1 MALTSPG
8 RTSVWRNGNAQP
20 PQAFMNPSTSWLRH
34 LGRALVA
41 AVALWL
47 VWVVW
52 QPTYFTLPDDLVRPR
67 SAEDLG
73 ALRPD
78 ATFLLEGVVKPAEPS
93 EHAWQGRFAYLHRQR
108 QDLSTGV
115 GREQRVVDVEDWR
128 PALDFTWEGGV
139 MRFAADAYRI
149 DHAPAIVPGWWP
161 RKALG
166 LARVDDWHKSS
177 TGVRVGEAALAF
189 GHVRE
194 DRTPDVEHLMASP
207 VEKVV
212 AKIGYEN
219 RLRRGLVLA
228 FKIGLTLF
236 CVAYGMP
243 RRAK

>member
-1 MALTSPG
+1 MKS
-8 RTSVWRNGNAQP
+8 
-20 PQAFMNPSTSWLRH
+20 LRPLLAN
-34 LGRALVA
+34 LGRMLVA
-41 AVALWL
+41 GGALWL

-177 TGVRVGEAALAF
+177 TGFRVGETALAL
-189 GHVRE
+189 GR
-194 DRTPDVEHLMASP
+194 VEESGRPRVEQLMAAP
-207 VEKVV
+207 LETVA

-219 RLRRGLVLA
+219 RMRRGLVLM
-228 FKIGLTLF
+228 FKIALTVF
-236 CVAYGMP
+236 CVGYGLPFLARP
-243 RRAK
+243 RAT